1 MVWGAAASAASYIA
15 AAEAHRKAGENA
27 LNMLANM
34 YGLTKQ
40 DTKPYMASPTIA
52 PIYPKECP
60 SCHSHEFR
68 MHHGRWVCS
77 FCRSSA

>member
-1 MVWGAAASAASYIA
+1 MANHFTSYAPADSRPPEIQ
-15 AAEAHRKAGENA
+15 HRRDSLLMPRHGNTQAGN
-27 LNMLANM
+27 
-34 YGLTKQ
+34 Y
-40 DTKPYMASPTIA
+40 PT
-52 PIYPKECP
+52 ECP

>member
-1 MVWGAAASAASYIA
+1 MPWGAIIAAASSALYSI
-15 AAEAHRKAGENA
+15 EAGDKIIPVERVSDVMWLPNQGFPD
-27 LNMLANM
+27 
-34 YGLTKQ
+34 Y
-40 DTKPYMASPTIA
+40 PT
-52 PIYPKECP
+52 ECP